1 MKTLTTSILSLIL
14 VTGLYAHG
22 GQYRGPRDIVPPGG
36 GGNPG
41 GPVTPGQPGQPGGP
55 TTPPGTPTTPGTGP
69 ISPPGSTTPGFN
81 PTTGPGIQLTVSDE
95 DWTFW
100 WEFNKDRYL
109 NIKRHIHKNT
119 PTTAEEDFDLDIL
132 GKKNAK
138 ITIDKNIVKTKIFP
152 ILIQVLEDP
161 TRSPDEYSSALVALG
176 KIGYEDINVDLSI
189 KAITNFLSNKN
200 QEVAE
205 TAALSL
211 GILGLGKSLDI
222 LTNIALD
229 TPEGKRLT
237 QSTQVPIRTRAFAA
251 YGIGI
256 IASKSIQKVKDDA
269 TNVLL
274 TLLHSDHTAS
284 NDCKVAAIQ
293 GLSIVSSLSDDIYV
307 SLTEQIKREKNDV
320 IKAHAYTAYA
330 RMLRSISNLS
340 TASNYV
346 ELMLTEILDKTEGIY
361 TRLSK
366 IQLLGITPTLQVIT
380 ELKFKI
386 LKKAYLNSKTAQEKY
401 FALISM
407 GQLRTTEALIELQQI
422 LIKDQKQY
430 KPWAAL
436 AIGICLYENNVNEKN
451 YNESISILEELIA
464 NDAAAERKGAYV
476 IALGL
481 MKADMSAQLVTR
493 DMLESNIQQ
502 YVGYC
507 ALSLG
512 LMNSKVYSNTLLDK
526 LKTSKRYPEQLQN
539 VAIGTVLTDNKD
551 ALATLVEMLKT
562 ANVTSVYASIAN
574 ALGFIGDA
582 RAIEPLVKMTM
593 DTKLSS
599 EARAFAIVALG
610 IIGDRSEFN
619 WNVPYSENCNYRA
632 NTSTFTGSG
641 KGILDIL

>member
-1 MKTLTTSILSLIL
+1 MKTFLTLFLSLL
-14 VTGLYAHG
+14 LTTGLYAHG

-69 ISPPGSTTPGFN
+69 VTPPGSTTPGFN
-81 PTTGPGIQLTVSDE
+81 PTTGPGIQLTISDE

-109 NIKRHIHKNT
+109 NIKRHIHKNA
-119 PTTAEEDFDLDIL
+119 TTTGEEDFDLDL
-132 GKKNAK
+132 VGKKDAK
-138 ITIDKNIVKTKIFP
+138 IAIDKNIVKTKIFP
-152 ILIQVLEDP
+152 ILIDVLEDP

-176 KIGYEDINVDLSI
+176 KIGHENINSDLSI
-189 KAITNFLSNKN
+189 SAMKKFLSHKN

-205 TAALSL
+205 TAVLSL
-211 GILGLGKSLDI
+211 GILGLKDSLEILRDI
-222 LTNIALD
+222 TLD
-229 TPEGKRLT
+229 TGIGRSFT
-237 QSTQVPIRTRAFAA
+237 QSLEVPIRTRAFAA
-251 YGIGI
+251 YAVGIVGSRSLEDERNKCADI
-256 IASKSIQKVKDDA
+256 
-269 TNVLL
+269 LL
-274 TLLHSDHTAS
+274 TLYNSDHTSS
-284 NDCKVAAIQ
+284 NDCKVAALQ
-293 GLSIVSSLSDDIYV
+293 GLSILSSIVDNAHLSI
-307 SLTEQIKREKNDV
+307 EKRLSKEKNDV
-320 IKAHAYTAYA
+320 IRAHAYTAYA
-330 RMLRSISNLS
+330 RLLRSAANIAEVSGII
-340 TASNYV
+340 
-346 ELMLTEILDKTEGIY
+346 ELMLPNIMDKKEGIY

-366 IQLLGITPTLQVIT
+366 IQLLGIVPTVDSVT
-380 ELKFKI
+380 SLKLAT
-386 LKKAYLNSKTAQEKY
+386 LKKVYLNAKTTQEKY
-401 FALISM
+401 FALISI
-407 GQLRTTEALIELQQI
+407 GQLRNQEAIIELNRI
-422 LIKDQKQY
+422 LVNEQKQY

-436 AIGICLYENNVNEKN
+436 GLGICLYDNKVAEADLNR
-451 YNESISILEELIA
+451 SISILENLMDS
-464 NDAAAERKGAYV
+464 DAAAERKGAYV
-476 IALGL
+476 LALGL
-481 MKADMSAQLVTR
+481 MKSEDSAKLIVTDLR
-493 DMLESNIQQ
+493 ESNIQQ

-512 LMNSKVYSNTLLDK
+512 LMNSKIYSSTLLDK

-539 VAIGTVLTDNKD
+539 VAIGTVLTDNRD
-551 ALATLVEMLKT
+551 ALATLIEMLKT

-582 RAIEPLVKMTM
+582 RAIDPLEKMAM